1 MIEHTVQWTVSSWA
15 IVGMESCAIHI
26 RVSDCNYA
34 FLWCVFTRFIEW
46 DVDAGFSCTFFS
58 CCHFPS
64 YNCILKICDDEIH
77 SAHNTF
83 ARTFSHT
90 AATHRNIVREHFI
103 TFLFCHSEGL
113 LIYVCICVRMRVRV
127 VCVCI
132 CVNRIV
138 RESSNM
144 ATIHDTW

>member
-1 MIEHTVQWTVSSWA
+1 MQYTYVYLTATTHFY
-15 IVGMESCAIHI
+15 G
-26 RVSDCNYA
+26 A
-34 FLWCVFTRFIEW
+34 FLLGSLNEMLTPVFLVRFY
-46 DVDAGFSCTFFS
+46 F